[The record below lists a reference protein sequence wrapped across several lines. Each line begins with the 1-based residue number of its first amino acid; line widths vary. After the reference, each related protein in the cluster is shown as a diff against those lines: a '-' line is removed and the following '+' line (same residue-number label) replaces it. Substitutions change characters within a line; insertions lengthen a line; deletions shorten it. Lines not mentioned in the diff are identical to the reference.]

1 MKPYISKLHSNPDYS
16 TEYQVRM
23 LLCTNLGLADSRV
36 ADMLSLPEVC
46 RTMKAV
52 PKYESHLKFMIMM
65 LTMQIGVERSM
76 LAPLVAEHPT
86 FLLSQAPFLKDNLRE
101 LRRALAFHFD
111 IFLKTNSDELPETW
125 RAMLRQRPDLLLV
138 HPERAEAVLRWWATL
153 VKTASLESATATAF
167 VKYILVTSPEI
178 LNQKVK
184 LMQYDANKIWWYAK
198 GRRSGGGSG
207 GGVASSKRNLIGEAA
222 RARFILA
229 YTAITAGILNNE
241 ELQPLQSLEE
251 EIQECLADFA
261 FPLPSPA
268 GDDETAVETTTLV
281 QNNIKIR

>member
-1 MKPYISKLHSNPDYS
+1 
-16 TEYQVRM
+16 
-23 LLCTNLGLADSRV
+23 
-36 ADMLSLPEVC
+36 
-46 RTMKAV
+46 
-52 PKYESHLKFMIMM
+52 
-65 LTMQIGVERSM
+65 
-76 LAPLVAEHPT
+76 
-86 FLLSQAPFLKDNLRE
+86 
-101 LRRALAFHFD
+101 
-111 IFLKTNSDELPETW
+111 
-125 RAMLRQRPDLLLV
+125 
-138 HPERAEAVLRWWATL
+138 
-153 VKTASLESATATAF
+153 
-167 VKYILVTSPEI
+167 
-178 LNQKVK
+178 
-184 LMQYDANKIWWYAK
+184 MQYDANKIWWYAK